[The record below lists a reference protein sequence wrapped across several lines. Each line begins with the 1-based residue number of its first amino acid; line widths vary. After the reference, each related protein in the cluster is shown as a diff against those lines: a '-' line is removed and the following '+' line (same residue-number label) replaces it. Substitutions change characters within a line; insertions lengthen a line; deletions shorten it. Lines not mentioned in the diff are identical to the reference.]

1 MCKGSENW
9 GYDPHCTC
17 SEHSLGN
24 GRIMEVTF
32 YQHLQE
38 YFICLIWRDA
48 LKRSLEYKVE
58 GKNGF

>member
-17 SEHSLGN
+17 SVAFSREGKDN
-24 GRIMEVTF
+24 GGDILPVSSGAF
-32 YQHLQE
+32 YLFHLE
-38 YFICLIWRDA
+38 GW

-58 GKNGF
+58 AKNGF